1 MAGGWLMQMPQLIPF
16 FVQKMKYQKYRGVIF
31 LTNVMS
37 DLLCV
42 PLRHLAK
49 SKSLF
54 CMTVTSTLLNK
65 TLKRVLQV
73 RCYPVQ
79 EAAVRVRPT

>member
-1 MAGGWLMQMPQLIPF
+1 MAGGWAHANATINTF

-31 LTNVMS
+31 LINVMS

-54 CMTVTSTLLNK
+54 CITVTSTLLNK
-65 TLKRVLQV
+65 TLERVLQV

-79 EAAVRVRPT
+79 EAAIRVRPT